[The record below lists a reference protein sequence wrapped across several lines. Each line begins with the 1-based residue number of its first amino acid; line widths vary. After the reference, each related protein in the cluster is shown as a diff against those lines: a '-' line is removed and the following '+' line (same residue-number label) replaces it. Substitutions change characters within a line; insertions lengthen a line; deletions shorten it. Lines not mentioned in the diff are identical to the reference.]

1 MSWHHYWQ
9 QHYKSWRRRWRF
21 HPGSRSFRALS
32 WQLLLSY
39 LGAMTT
45 VMGLSTIA
53 VYQFVAY
60 SLYQELDH
68 QLYTLANAATH
79 SLLALKAHPLPL
91 RQELPEQIDY
101 DEDLDIPWQDLREN
115 DQSVE
120 WFDAQ
125 HHWLGSSGKPML
137 HISLRHPFQPQQYG
151 GVRTLMIPVY
161 TANSAH
167 RPQALQGYVQV
178 SALTKDIETELN
190 RLLAG
195 LGVGG
200 VSAVI
205 LIGGTGWWLTR
216 RSLQPMERSMQQLQ
230 QFTADAS
237 HELRNPLT
245 AIKTAI
251 EVMQSHPERIHP
263 VDQPKLSAIASATH
277 QMTHLVEDLLLLA
290 RTDANSSSLTSKLP
304 IPLDEL
310 LEDLLEF
317 FQPQAIAK
325 QLCLQAIWSGEVLV
339 LGDAAQLRRLFAN
352 LLDNALHY
360 TPDSGTVRVTMQP
373 GDAHVVVTIEDTGIG
388 IASAHLS
395 KVFDR
400 FWQADQ
406 ARSWREDG
414 TGLGLAIA
422 QAIAEAHNGKITVT
436 SQVGVG
442 SCFRVQLPIV

>member
-1 MSWHHYWQ
+1 
-9 QHYKSWRRRWRF
+9 
-21 HPGSRSFRALS
+21 
-32 WQLLLSY
+32 
-39 LGAMTT
+39 
-45 VMGLSTIA
+45 
-53 VYQFVAY
+53 
-60 SLYQELDH
+60 
-68 QLYTLANAATH
+68 
-79 SLLALKAHPLPL
+79 
-91 RQELPEQIDY
+91 
-101 DEDLDIPWQDLREN
+101 
-115 DQSVE
+115 
-120 WFDAQ
+120 
-125 HHWLGSSGKPML
+125 
-137 HISLRHPFQPQQYG
+137 
-151 GVRTLMIPVY
+151 MIPVY

-167 RPQALQGYVQV
+167 CPQGLQGYVQV
-178 SALTKDIETELN
+178 GALTKDIETELN

-205 LIGGTGWWLTR
+205 LIGGTGWWLTQ

-237 HELRNPLT
+237 HELQNPLT

-290 RTDANSSSLTSKLP
+290 RTDANSSSLASKLP

-360 TPDSGTVRVTMQP
+360 TPDRGMVRVTMQP
-373 GDAHVVVTIEDTGIG
+373 CDAHVVVTIKDTGIG

>member
-1 MSWHHYWQ
+1 
-9 QHYKSWRRRWRF
+9 
-21 HPGSRSFRALS
+21 
-32 WQLLLSY
+32 
-39 LGAMTT
+39 MTA

-79 SLLALKAHPLPL
+79 SLLALKTHPLPL

-137 HISLRHPFQPQQYG
+137 HIPLRKSFQPQQDE

-161 TANSAH
+161 TAKAAH
-167 RPQALQGYVQV
+167 SPQALQGYVQV

-200 VSAVI
+200 AIAVI
-205 LIGGTGWWLTR
+205 LISGTGWWLTR
-216 RSLQPMERSMQQLQ
+216 RSLQPMEQSMQQLQ

-263 VDQPKLSAIASATH
+263 IDQPKLSAIASATH

-290 RTDANSSSLTSKLP
+290 RTDANAGNSQASRLL

-310 LEDLLEF
+310 LEDLLESLY
-317 FQPQAIAK
+317 PQAIAK
-325 QLCLQAIWSGEVLV
+325 GLSLQAVWAGEVLV
-339 LGDAAQLRRLFAN
+339 PGDASQLRRLFAN

-360 TPDSGTVRVTMQP
+360 TPGGGKVRIMVQP
-373 GDAHVVVTIEDTGIG
+373 FDAQVVVTVEDTGIG
-388 IASAHLS
+388 IAPAHLS

-406 ARSWREDG
+406 ARSWRDDG

-422 QAIAEAHNGKITVT
+422 QAIAHAHDGQITVT

-442 SCFRVQLPIV
+442 SCFRVQLPTA